1 MISVKVA
8 GFMHS
13 NLPLLIHI
21 VHYMKG
27 TKENRV
33 KDWTHLSLLYILGG
47 QLKGSY
53 ELCQR
58 SF

>member
-27 TKENRV
+27 TKGNKSQGLDTSKLIIYPRM
-33 KDWTHLSLLYILGG
+33 SA
-47 QLKGSY
+47 KGF
-53 ELCQR
+53 L
-58 SF
+58 